1 MQKHPGTTGIRHSL
15 PELVSRVSNVRLAW
29 GLVALYAAVVV
40 GLSLYDFLVERHRRL
55 DRIDSTLR
63 AASFALDR
71 MLGADFHD
79 RYHPGN
85 PVPPDEFRRIT
96 LDLNRFARDL
106 GVEYVYTMVRS
117 GGQVRF
123 VVSNETHDDSV
134 RGTPS
139 LFYNP
144 YPQPPRELLDAFASV
159 TENDSH
165 YASYTNVW
173 DSFHSIFVPRTSPGG
188 LRYVL
193 AADVKIKDQRAV
205 LMRCL
210 YRDAALVLLLLV
222 PLLPLILSLKALLRS
237 REELAAR
244 DRRHMDELAALN
256 RGLEETVAA
265 RTASLEK
272 ALDDLRAFSY
282 TASHDLRAPLNAIC
296 GFAQI
301 LREELD
307 DRLEPDHRNLLGRIA
322 DAGFRMS
329 QLIERLLQLA
339 QSPDM
344 SLSLEDVALA
354 PLVGE
359 VFAELESGG
368 GTFGATL
375 ELDADVALRADPAL
389 LRLLVQN
396 LLSNACKF
404 SRDRTPPRVAVR
416 AGLEGGVA
424 WFEVA
429 DNGEGFTPEQTGRL
443 FRPFGRLHGSR
454 YEGFGFGLAHV
465 SRIVERHGWSI
476 RADSVP
482 GQGATFRVDC
492 GS

>member
-1 MQKHPGTTGIRHSL
+1 MQKHPEPTGIRHSL
-15 PELVSRVSNVRLAW
+15 PGIVSRVSNSRLAW

-40 GLSLYDFLVERHRRL
+40 GLSLYDFLVERDRRL

-85 PVPPDEFRRIT
+85 PIPPDEFRRIT

-106 GVEYVYTMVRS
+106 EVEYVYTMVRS
-117 GGQVRF
+117 GGKIRF
-123 VVSNETHDDSV
+123 VVSNETRDDSL

-139 LFYNP
+139 RFYNP
-144 YPQPPRELLDAFASV
+144 YPGPPQELLEAFASGA
-159 TENDSH
+159 ENDSH

-193 AADVKIKDQRAV
+193 AADVKLKDQRAV

-222 PLLPLILSLKALLRS
+222 PLLPLVLFLKALLRS
-237 REELAAR
+237 REELAAK
-244 DRRHMDELAALN
+244 DREHMDELAALN
-256 RGLEETVAA
+256 RRLEEAVAA

-272 ALDDLRAFSY
+272 ALEDLRTFSY

-307 DRLEPDHRNLLGRIA
+307 DRLEPDHRDLLGRIA

-329 QLIERLLQLA
+329 ELIERLLQLA
-339 QSPDM
+339 QSPDAP
-344 SLSLEDVALA
+344 LSLDDVVLA
-354 PLVGE
+354 PLVVE

-368 GTFGATL
+368 GTCGAVL
-375 ELDADVALRADPAL
+375 EVDAEVALRADPAL

-404 SRDRTPPRVAVR
+404 SMDRTPPRVAVR
-416 AGLEGGVA
+416 AGMEDGRA
-424 WFEVA
+424 WFEVS
-429 DNGEGFTPEQTGRL
+429 DNGEGFGKEQADRL